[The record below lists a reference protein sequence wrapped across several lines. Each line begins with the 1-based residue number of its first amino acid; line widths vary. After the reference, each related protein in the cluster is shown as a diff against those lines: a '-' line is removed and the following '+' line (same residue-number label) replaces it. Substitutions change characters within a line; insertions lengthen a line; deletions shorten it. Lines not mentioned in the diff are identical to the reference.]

1 MAAADASRM
10 ALSADD
16 VSPAPGHTTPSWA
29 TAEVPS
35 SPPGLSFSSA
45 DAGSIWGAVSGGGWL
60 AGGARATS
68 IGGSSAGSALIPS
81 RGSGLVKASPEEGA
95 SPFLA
100 AGAELAISSSPPRA
114 RDCWNRQIKGGKQRT
129 FILLQYRPNE
139 SVRWVVG

>member
-16 VSPAPGHTTPSWA
+16 VSPAPGHTTPSWV

-35 SPPGLSFSSA
+35 SPPGLSLSSA

-81 RGSGLVKASPEEGA
+81 RGSGLVKASPEQGA
-95 SPFLA
+95 SL
-100 AGAELAISSSPPRA
+100 SSPRA
-114 RDCWNRQIKGGKQRT
+114 LSWQSLLRHHARAIAGTDKSKGVKSG
-129 FILLQYRPNE
+129 LLDLTNA
-139 SVRWVVG
+139 

>member
-35 SPPGLSFSSA
+35 SPPGLSLSSA

-81 RGSGLVKASPEEGA
+81 RGSGLVKASPEQGA
-95 SPFLA
+95 SL
-100 AGAELAISSSPPRA
+100 SSPRA
-114 RDCWNRQIKGGKQRT
+114 LSWQSLLRHHARAIAGTDKSKGVKSG
-129 FILLQYRPNE
+129 LLDLTNA
-139 SVRWVVG
+139 